1 MSFTANKSLMEG
13 GASLLLQGA
22 TGDMADLFTRCA
34 AGLQNLAAYAELYD
48 EQIRT
53 ARDFAAHFEQELR
66 LLQAMAKKQ
75 FVKTASYDVPVLWDT
90 AFGLLEDLAVFTREK
105 VLRTGFADAT
115 ETEGSLLCYF
125 ETSGYWKAGD
135 GTLVSE
141 AYYVTLPATV
151 LHEMLTLLKRGKGDD
166 FSPTPAAAAQ
176 SGRSV
181 KRKSEAMARPY
192 LPESDS
198 FS

>member
-1 MSFTANKSLMEG
+1 MEG

-22 TGDMADLFTRCA
+22 TGGVAGLYTRCA
-34 AGLQNLAAYAELYD
+34 AGLQNLATHAELYD
-48 EQIRT
+48 EQVQA

-66 LLQAMAKKQ
+66 LLPSAARKLSMTLVPYDLPAM
-75 FVKTASYDVPVLWDT
+75 WDT
-90 AFGLLEDLAVFTREK
+90 AFGLLEDMAVFVREK
-105 VLRTGFADAT
+105 VLRTGFANAT
-115 ETEGSLLCYF
+115 ETEGSLLRYF

-151 LHEMLTLLKRGKGDD
+151 LHEMLAHLKRERGGD
-166 FSPTPAAAAQ
+166 FSPVPPAAQ
-176 SGRSV
+176 PGRSV
-181 KRKSEAMARPY
+181 KRKSEAKRPY